1 MEFNSPTFG
10 KLDLER
16 LKNLISAYMK
26 KDKEA
31 KYRIIVG
38 SDSQKTRKSIYDFVC
53 ALIVHRVG
61 QGGIYFWRREEYD
74 KKIGLKERMYREA
87 SMSLITAEEFITF
100 FKENGI
106 SKYDIQIHVDIGKKG
121 ETRSLITEVVGMIRG
136 NGYDVKIKPDSFG
149 ASKVADRHT

>member
-1 MEFNSPTFG
+1 MKFNSPTFG
-10 KLDLER
+10 ELNLER
-16 LKNLISAYMK
+16 LKNTISAYMK
-26 KDKEA
+26 KDKAA

-38 SDSQKTRKSIYDFVC
+38 SDSKKTRKNIHDFVC
-53 ALIVHRVG
+53 ALIIHRVG

-87 SMSLITAEEFITF
+87 SMSLITAEEFILF
-100 FKENGI
+100 FKQNGI

-136 NGYDVKIKPDSFG
+136 SGYDVKIKPDSFG
-149 ASKVADRHT
+149 ASKVADRHA

>member
-1 MEFNSPTFG
+1 MKFNSPTFG
-10 KLDLER
+10 KLNLEK
-16 LKNLISAYMK
+16 LKNTISAYMK
-26 KDKEA
+26 KDKAA

-87 SMSLITAEEFITF
+87 SMSLITAEEFISF

-121 ETRSLITEVVGMIRG
+121 ETRGLITEVVGMIRG

>member
-1 MEFNSPTFG
+1 
-10 KLDLER
+10 
-16 LKNLISAYMK
+16 MK
-26 KDKEA
+26 KDKAA

-87 SMSLITAEEFITF
+87 SMSLITAEEFI
-100 FKENGI
+100 KKLILICDDSDLPE
-106 SKYDIQIHVDIGKKG
+106 GKLKLTRNHGAGGHKG
-121 ETRSLITEVVGMIRG
+121 LANIFSIFGTTEFLR
-136 NGYDVKIKPDSFG
+136 IKNWD
-149 ASKVADRHT
+149 